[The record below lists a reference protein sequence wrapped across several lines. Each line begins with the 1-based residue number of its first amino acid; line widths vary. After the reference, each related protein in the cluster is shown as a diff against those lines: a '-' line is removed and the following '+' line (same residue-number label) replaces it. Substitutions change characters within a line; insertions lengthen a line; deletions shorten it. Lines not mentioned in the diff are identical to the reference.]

1 GCPGWPVMGREPGQ
15 AGDGAAPGGGAVR
28 DTEPGAPEFGQVV
41 SVVEGFCPRV
51 EVLHPGACA
60 IGARGPARYFGG
72 EGALAAKIIEAV
84 TGGGLAR
91 PAGTTAGPF

>member
-1 GCPGWPVMGREPGQ
+1 MTAAGDLPERVLVVRCPGWPAVGREPGA
-15 AGDGAAPGGGAVR
+15 AGGEAAPGGGAVR
-28 DTEPGAPEFGQVV
+28 DTGPGAPEFGQVV

-72 EGALAAKIIEAV
+72 E
-84 TGGGLAR
+84 
-91 PAGTTAGPF
+91 